1 MPRTKLPPHL
11 IDYMGAK
18 RCSIC
23 KMPFPSDVQP
33 ALDKAFAEHVRT
45 NHRPGTDDGGHQPN
59 RIPRYARSDEGLTHR
74 AGDRACLRSEIP
86 QSTSL
91 SVGHAGYDGL

>member
-33 ALDKAFAEHVRT
+33 ALDKAFAEHVKT
-45 NHRPGTDDGGHQPN
+45 NHRPGQTMEDISQTAFRVMREATKD
-59 RIPRYARSDEGLTHR
+59 
-74 AGDRACLRSEIP
+74 
-86 QSTSL
+86 
-91 SVGHAGYDGL
+91 